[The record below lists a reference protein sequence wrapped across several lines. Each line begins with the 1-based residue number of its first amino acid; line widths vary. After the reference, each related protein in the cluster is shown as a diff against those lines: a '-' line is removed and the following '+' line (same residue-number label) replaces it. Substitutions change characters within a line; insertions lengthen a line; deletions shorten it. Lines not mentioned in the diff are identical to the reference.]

1 MFQTALSF
9 EGRIRR
15 LEYSISFIVYIAG
28 HTIVMAMIK
37 SAIPFSI
44 LALIPLLWFLWA
56 QGAKRC
62 HDLGNSGW
70 FQLIPFYALW
80 LIFAKGDDGV
90 NIYGFS
96 PILHTAHRNF
106 NDKDLEKKGNIF
118 DMRIRS
124 KGIVPL
130 FIKINIIIPVIINI
144 IAMCSVDRYFD
155 EYWMVFMIDAAI
167 VWLCIF
173 AIILTNRY
181 CKIIEAFE
189 STVAQG
195 TLRLILVVNTL
206 IPVII
211 RVLTWDISNNDHSV
225 LYCLSYSLSILLLWF
240 FSAIILWIYKGY
252 KTYE

>member
-15 LEYSISFIVYIAG
+15 LEYGISFIVYIVG

-37 SAIPFSI
+37 SAIPFST
-44 LALIPLLWFLWA
+44 LALSPLLWFLWA

-70 FQLIPFYALW
+70 FQLIPFYVLW
-80 LIFAKGDDGV
+80 LFFSKGDDGV

-96 PILHTAHRNF
+96 PILHTAHSNF
-106 NDKDLEKKGNIF
+106 NDSNLEKEGNRF

-124 KGIVPL
+124 KSIVPL

-173 AIILTNRY
+173 AIVLTNRY
-181 CKIIEAFE
+181 CKIIEALE
-189 STVAQG
+189 SMVSQG

-206 IPVII
+206 IPSVIRI
-211 RVLTWDISNNDHSV
+211 LTWDISNNDHSV
-225 LYCLSYSLSILLLWF
+225 LYCLSYSISMILLWF
-240 FSAIILWIYKGY
+240 FIVTILWIYKGY